1 MLDIAK
7 LKFECEYPL
16 AAVPLPPSDRSGAR
30 HCHPLRFLG
39 QHLSEIDRMPLTPV
53 CRMEFY
59 GSIC

>member
-30 HCHPLRFLG
+30 HCHPFALFG
-39 QHLSEIDRMPLTPV
+39 IVP
-53 CRMEFY
+53 F
-59 GSIC
+59 